1 MSHTPTNM
9 SANSLCK
16 AVKMPLPSPTQI
28 FHYVSD
34 HRKTQALPTSAILI
48 IPSPANITLYGVH
61 TVGVFLP
68 WHRYA
73 IWIFESVLRSECN
86 YTGAQPY
93 WDWTLDNASTG
104 NGSILT
110 SPVLEAFGGNGVE
123 PSGCIQRGPF
133 SGNDSLNIG
142 PVESMAQNPRCL
154 TRAVDVDMF
163 EKGANWDEIYP
174 PTMQAKNYYQLQN
187 FIDGLSFVDEAD
199 KIPTSAGINPHGLGH
214 MGVGGDVRI
223 PPLAILYDLST
234 HLGHFTLTLLS

>member
-1 MSHTPTNM
+1 MP
-9 SANSLCK
+9 ANSLCK
-16 AVKMPLPSPTQI
+16 AVKMPLQSPTQI

-110 SPVLEAFGGNGVE
+110 SPVLEAFIGLH
-123 PSGCIQRGPF
+123 PK
-133 SGNDSLNIG
+133 G
-142 PVESMAQNPRCL
+142 PVLR
-154 TRAVDVDMF
+154 
-163 EKGANWDEIYP
+163 K
-174 PTMQAKNYYQLQN
+174 
-187 FIDGLSFVDEAD
+187 
-199 KIPTSAGINPHGLGH
+199 
-214 MGVGGDVRI
+214 
-223 PPLAILYDLST
+223 
-234 HLGHFTLTLLS
+234 